1 MKHMTKK
8 ERLYLRELAKKQE
21 QYAASE
27 RNQKAIQ
34 NICLEKGRTD
44 ITLKDLWVN
53 TNAQETVVISK
64 EMFCEFFL
72 PAYQRFAK
80 EFGLVYYGCCEPV
93 HRVYENCLD
102 TIPNLRKLSISP
114 WCDEESIAQSL
125 KGKKTIYSRKI
136 SPQFLGVRPQLDEK
150 GFREHIRKTLDTAKG
165 LEIELLSR
173 DVYMLHGNVQKLSR
187 AVEIMRQEV
196 EK

>member
-53 TNAQETVVISK
+53 TNAQETSVRSFWESGRSWMKKDFGNISAK
-64 EMFCEFFL
+64 
-72 PAYQRFAK
+72 PWIRQRGSK
-80 EFGLVYYGCCEPV
+80 
-93 HRVYENCLD
+93 
-102 TIPNLRKLSISP
+102 
-114 WCDEESIAQSL
+114 
-125 KGKKTIYSRKI
+125 
-136 SPQFLGVRPQLDEK
+136 
-150 GFREHIRKTLDTAKG
+150 
-165 LEIELLSR
+165 
-173 DVYMLHGNVQKLSR
+173 
-187 AVEIMRQEV
+187 
-196 EK
+196 